1 MTSNNALAA
10 ETALPQRVTQHHDV
24 RLIWLSIIRSK
35 RSAHDRIDPEHRK
48 EIRRGNLR
56 GNFFRLAVTRELRVP
71 IDERG
76 HVFENMALLFP
87 IKEIAEVDHILLVGI
102 AAAIVFPNHDQSI
115 GVTVRQGT
123 H

>member
-48 EIRRGNLR
+48 EIRRGNLG

-87 IKEIAEVDHILLVGI
+87 INEIAEVNHIMLVGRG
-102 AAAIVFPNHDQSI
+102 A
-115 GVTVRQGT
+115 GTVIRKRAQP
-123 H
+123 